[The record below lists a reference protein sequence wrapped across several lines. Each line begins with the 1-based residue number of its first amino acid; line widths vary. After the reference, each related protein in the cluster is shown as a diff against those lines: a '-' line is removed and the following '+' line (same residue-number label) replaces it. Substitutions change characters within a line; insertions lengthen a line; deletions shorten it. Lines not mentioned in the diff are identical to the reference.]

1 MMLYDNIYEECL
13 CILSSIKEKMSFCN
27 IDVYLQLPEKY
38 NLYIYPIDIE
48 DEYDELTCSD
58 FDALFIQFDFVEFY

>member
-1 MMLYDNIYEECL
+1 MYIYNCQKNI
-13 CILSSIKEKMSFCN
+13 I
-27 IDVYLQLPEKY
+27 
-38 NLYIYPIDIE
+38 YIYPIDIE